1 MGRTTSNKLK
11 IKNSKR
17 KIPKNLDIEEF
28 VDKEERKRAQ
38 EEKQNK
44 DNVQA
49 EKEKQAEFKETL
61 KVEEISKTSMDKK
74 LQNVFARKDA
84 QLAQQRRKEDM
95 MNAIRRM
102 EEQAQE
108 QQR

>member
-11 IKNSKR
+11 RKSSKR
-17 KIPKNLDIEEF
+17 KIPKNLDIEEL
-28 VDKEERKRAQ
+28 VDKEERKLAQ

-49 EKEKQAEFKETL
+49 EKEKQAEFKENL
-61 KVEEISKTSMDKK
+61 KIEEISRTSMDKK
-74 LQNVFARKDA
+74 LKNVFARKDA

-95 MNAIRRM
+95 LNTIRRM

-108 QQR
+108 EQR